1 MNETM
6 KPMSLQ
12 GIYPVQSPERA
23 PHMQLDPAAFIAAP
37 ELVQALEVRATPIP
51 CDEDRILFRQGDPPI
66 GLFILLNGEAT
77 LSMTGAGG
85 GALVCHAAMTAA
97 TAGSLLG
104 LPGLIGNQPY
114 SLTALAR
121 RGARVGFIARNDFN
135 ALMKSELP
143 LLLLVLQVLAS
154 EVRSARIAI
163 TQQ

>member
-1 MNETM
+1 
-6 KPMSLQ
+6 
-12 GIYPVQSPERA
+12 
-23 PHMQLDPAAFIAAP
+23 MQLDPAAFIAAP

-85 GALVCHAAMTAA
+85 ELIMSLQA

-163 TQQ
+163 KQQ

>member
-85 GALVCHAAMTAA
+85 ELIMSMQA

-143 LLLLVLQVLAS
+143 LLLLILQVLAS

>member
-12 GIYPVQSPERA
+12 GIYPVQSLQRGPL
-23 PHMQLDPAAFIAAP
+23 MQLDPSAFLAAP

-51 CDEDRILFRQGDPPI
+51 CDEERILFRQGDPPI
-66 GLFILLNGEAT
+66 GLFILLKGEAT
-77 LSMTGAGG
+77 LSMTSEHGEPIMITQ
-85 GALVCHAAMTAA
+85 AA
-97 TAGSLLG
+97 AGSLLG

-114 SLTALAR
+114 SLTAIAR

-143 LLLLVLQVLAS
+143 LLLMVLQVLAS

-163 TQQ
+163 KQQ

>member
-85 GALVCHAAMTAA
+85 ELIMSLQA

-163 TQQ
+163 KQQ

>member
-1 MNETM
+1 
-6 KPMSLQ
+6 
-12 GIYPVQSPERA
+12 
-23 PHMQLDPAAFIAAP
+23 MQLDPAAFIAAP

-85 GALVCHAAMTAA
+85 ELIMSMQA

-114 SLTALAR
+114 SLTALGR

-163 TQQ
+163 KQQ

>member
-85 GALVCHAAMTAA
+85 ELIMSMQA

-163 TQQ
+163 KQQ

>member
-1 MNETM
+1 
-6 KPMSLQ
+6 
-12 GIYPVQSPERA
+12 
-23 PHMQLDPAAFIAAP
+23 MQLDPAAFIAAP

-85 GALVCHAAMTAA
+85 ELIMSMQA

-163 TQQ
+163 KQQ

>member
-85 GALVCHAAMTAA
+85 ELIMSMQA

-143 LLLLVLQVLAS
+143 LLLMVLQVLAS

-163 TQQ
+163 KQQ

>member
-1 MNETM
+1 MDETM
-6 KPMSLQ
+6 RPMFLQ

-37 ELVQALEVRATPIP
+37 ELVQALEIRATPIP
-51 CDEDRILFRQGDPPI
+51 CDEDRVLFRQGDPPI
-66 GLFILLNGEAT
+66 GLYILLKGEAT

-85 GALVCHAAMTAA
+85 ELIMCTQV

-121 RGARVGFIARNDFN
+121 QGARTSFIARNDFN
-135 ALMKSELP
+135 ALMQSELP
-143 LLLLVLQVLAS
+143 LLLLTLQVLAS

>member
-85 GALVCHAAMTAA
+85 ELIMSMQA

>member
-1 MNETM
+1 MF
-6 KPMSLQ
+6 LQ

-23 PHMQLDPAAFIAAP
+23 PHMQLDPAAFIADP
-37 ELVQALEVRATPIP
+37 ELVQALDIRATPIP
-51 CDEDRILFRQGDPPI
+51 CDEERILFRQGDPPI
-66 GLFILLNGEAT
+66 GLFILLKGEAT
-77 LSMTGAGG
+77 LSMTSEGG
-85 GALVCHAAMTAA
+85 EPIMITQAA
-97 TAGSLLG
+97 AGSLLG

-114 SLTALAR
+114 SLTAIAR

-143 LLLLVLQVLAS
+143 LLLLILQVLAS

>member
-1 MNETM
+1 
-6 KPMSLQ
+6 
-12 GIYPVQSPERA
+12 
-23 PHMQLDPAAFIAAP
+23 MQLDPSAFLAAP

-77 LSMTGAGG
+77 LSMTGAGSE
-85 GALVCHAAMTAA
+85 LIMSMQA

-143 LLLLVLQVLAS
+143 LLLMVLQVLAS

-163 TQQ
+163 KQQ